1 MLTLVQGPNQLI
13 LWPPPSVP
21 TLTAHQFRDID
32 LARQGKLVWLFH
44 GRLHLE
50 RHRRR
55 TS

>member
-21 TLTAHQFRDID
+21 ALTAHQFWNIN

-50 RHRRR
+50 RHRCW